1 MLTRLEKKK
10 HFKVIECVTNTS
22 IHIRLGCAQQGVDID
37 IITWLEMNESMDLWA
52 SRTRLLLDLVDGSTD
67 SLLRGGHKIVLKGFL
82 LTENQKIYRK
92 IFSSFTGVPFR
103 LIQ

>member
-10 HFKVIECVTNTS
+10 QFKVIECVTNTS

-52 SRTRLLLDLVDGSTD
+52 RLLLDLVDGSTD
-67 SLLRGGHKIVLKGFL
+67 SLLRGGHKIVLNGFL
-82 LTENQKIYRK
+82 LTKNQKIYHK
-92 IFSSFTGVPFR
+92 IFSSLTGIPFR